1 MDGNIG
7 KSCVV
12 DYTMQR
18 TGLITNTAYEKNIY
32 SSALE
37 PATFL

>member
-1 MDGNIG
+1 VHGNIG
-7 KSCVV
+7 KSHVV
-12 DYTMQR
+12 DNTMQR
-18 TGLITNTAYEKNIY
+18 TGLTNTAYEKNIY